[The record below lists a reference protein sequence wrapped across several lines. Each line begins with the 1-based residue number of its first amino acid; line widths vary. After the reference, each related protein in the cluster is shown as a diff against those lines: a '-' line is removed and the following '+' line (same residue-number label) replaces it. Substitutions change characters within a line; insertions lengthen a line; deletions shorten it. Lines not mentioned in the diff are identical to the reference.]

1 MRAHDYLLAQ
11 VPPWARPGNPML
23 RYMLQREER
32 RHAPLIRLAIN
43 VIGAGVLIAVL
54 LFSYRM
60 AQHDTPLGL
69 SSFHGSPLFA
79 VLYFPLALVQFFAML
94 VAILGPANALAI
106 EQARGT
112 WETLKITSHGGEL
125 AIWAR
130 WAAMFYQ
137 LRWLLAIIVVPRLF
151 FAGRM
156 LVDLTAYQG
165 RHLDLYLI
173 GITPEV
179 PLEAGL
185 ALLAAGM
192 TASLVLPL
200 ALIGFNAALGLSLAT
215 VIRRRQI
222 ASLLRLAVVIGEWF
236 AFGLALLVID
246 VNGRASW
253 YTSDAGSWR
262 DHVILALAG
271 DHGLRLMDLR
281 TQFEMWADVEYGVLV
296 GGLVLVIVFALGL
309 ITNGLLRLAAR
320 HASLPGRE

>member
-1 MRAHDYLLAQ
+1 MRAHEHLLAQ
-11 VPPWARPGNPML
+11 FPTWARPGNPML

-32 RHAPLIRLAIN
+32 RHSRLVRLATN

-54 LFSYRM
+54 LFSYHM
-60 AQHDTPLGL
+60 FQEDKPLVLGD
-69 SSFHGSPLFA
+69 FHGSPLFA
-79 VLYFPLALVQFFAML
+79 VLYVPLALLQFFTML
-94 VAILGPANALAI
+94 VAILIPANTVAL

-130 WAAMFYQ
+130 WAAVFYQ
-137 LRWLLAIIVVPRLF
+137 MRWLLAIILVPRLF

-179 PLEAGL
+179 PLAVGL

-200 ALIGFNAALGLSLAT
+200 VLIGFNAALGLSLAT

-222 ASLLRLAVVIGEWF
+222 ASLCRLAVVIGEGF
-236 AFGLALLVID
+236 GFGLALLAAD
-246 VNGRASW
+246 VNSRTSW
-253 YTSDAGSWR
+253 TTSNTGSWR
-262 DHVILALAG
+262 DHLFFALGG

-281 TQFEMWADVEYGVLV
+281 TQFEMWADVRYGVLV
-296 GGLVLVIVFALGL
+296 GGLTLIAMIVLALL
-309 ITNGLLRLAAR
+309 TNNLLHMAAR

>member
-11 VPPWARPGNPML
+11 IPPWARPGNPVL

-32 RHAPLIRLAIN
+32 RTHPAIRLATN
-43 VIGAGVLIAVL
+43 ALGAGVLIAVL

-60 AQHDTPLGL
+60 TQQDTPLGL
-69 SSFHGSPLFA
+69 GDFNGSPLFS
-79 VLYFPLALVQFFAML
+79 VLYVPLALVQFFAL
-94 VAILGPANALAI
+94 IVAILSPANALAI

-137 LRWLLAIIVVPRLF
+137 MRWLLAFILVPRLF

-165 RHLDLYLI
+165 RHLDLYLV
-173 GITPEV
+173 GITPDV
-179 PLEAGL
+179 SLGAGL
-185 ALLAAGM
+185 VLLAAGM

-200 ALIGFNAALGLSLAT
+200 VWIGFNGALGLSLAV
-215 VIRRRQI
+215 VIRRRQV
-222 ASLLRLAVVIGEWF
+222 ASLLRLAVVIGQWL
-236 AFGLALLVID
+236 AFGLALLATD
-246 VNGRASW
+246 VTSRTSW
-253 YTSDAGSWR
+253 YTSDAGTWR
-262 DHVILALAG
+262 DQLFLALVG
-271 DHGLRLMDLR
+271 EQGLRLMDLR

-296 GGLVLVIVFALGL
+296 GGLALVSVFVLGL
-309 ITNGLLRLAAR
+309 LTNALLHLAAR
-320 HASLPGRE
+320 HASQPGRE